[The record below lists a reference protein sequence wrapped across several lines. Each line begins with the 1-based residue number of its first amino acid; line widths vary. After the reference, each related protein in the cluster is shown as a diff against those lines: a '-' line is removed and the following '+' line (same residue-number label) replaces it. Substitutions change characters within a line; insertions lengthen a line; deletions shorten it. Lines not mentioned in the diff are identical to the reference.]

1 MAIEEAAVVRSLLSS
16 DGKVMEVDWPAG
28 VKEMLGPNA
37 IGVSNGPKHDR
48 ARGIVNQVGY
58 H

>member
-1 MAIEEAAVVRSLLSS
+1 MAIEEAAVVKSLLSS

-48 ARGIVNQVGY
+48 ARGIVNQVG
-58 H
+58 